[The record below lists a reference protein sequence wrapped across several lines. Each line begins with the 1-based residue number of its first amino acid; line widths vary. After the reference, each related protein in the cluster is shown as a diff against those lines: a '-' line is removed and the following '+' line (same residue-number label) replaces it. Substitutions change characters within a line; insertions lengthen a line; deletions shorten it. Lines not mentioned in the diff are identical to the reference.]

1 MKRTIKVENKLYQKT
16 LAFGNRNVRTIV
28 TNIRKELLK
37 YACRGKIVY

>member
-16 LAFGNRNVRTIV
+16 LAFGNRNVRTIA